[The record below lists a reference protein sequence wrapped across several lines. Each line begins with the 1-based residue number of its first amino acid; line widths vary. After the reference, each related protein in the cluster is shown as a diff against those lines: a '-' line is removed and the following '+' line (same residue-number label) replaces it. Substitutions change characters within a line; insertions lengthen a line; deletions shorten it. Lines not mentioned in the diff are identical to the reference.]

1 MYIMYGRKI
10 MKHET
15 TIENE
20 DKKPLLLWPPSS
32 AKYLLQYITLNA

>member
-1 MYIMYGRKI
+1 

-32 AKYLLQYITLNA
+32 AKYLL